1 MKWKRRVAICL
12 AVPVLMGLGGYAFL
26 AIQLRNVG
34 REIELAEHDLEAQGI
49 RVRPF
54 SASDDAAPY
63 YRRIAEA
70 IKSKESSDSFAQLQR
85 AAAVRVKDPDPIL
98 RMFSEVPDL
107 PVARFVR
114 PKHDGR
120 PVAMY
125 DDFDLIAGW
134 LECCAKQFARNH
146 DWARLDQVES
156 AFRELALK
164 MLPAGRDCR
173 LGFEFESLFFLV
185 DQDQEV
191 GEWLR
196 KRLEAHDRWPRLRA
210 LYSKFLRSSLKEL
223 DNLKYTP
230 SVAATL
236 GDPWWGRLATGNEL
250 MRKQARLEMVRQF
263 GAAWRQ
269 ISLMTADEATW
280 KPFEHFVMPLI
291 AGNSVPSK
299 LARASLR
306 TDYHWIEQ
314 NHAELSRRT
323 ALMSIDVRQQV
334 RKGRPA
340 RLTWSAPLAQ
350 SPDGMTIAPEDLGE
364 FAPTPPV
371 SR

>member
-1 MKWKRRVAICL
+1 MKWKRRVAIYL
-12 AVPVLMGLGGYAFL
+12 AIPVVMAMFGLSYL
-26 AIQLRNVG
+26 AIQLRNVD
-34 REIELAEHDLEAQGI
+34 REIEIAQNDLEAQGI

-54 SASDDAAPY
+54 SQSDDAVPH
-63 YRRIAEA
+63 YRKIVEA
-70 IKSKESSDSFAQLQR
+70 IRSKESMDSFAQLQR
-85 AAAVRVKDPDPIL
+85 AAAVRVKDPDRIL

-114 PKHDGR
+114 PKNDGR

-125 DDFDLIAGW
+125 DDFDLLAGW

-146 DWARLDQVES
+146 DWARLDQVEA
-156 AFRELALK
+156 AFKNLTLQ
-164 MLPAGRDCR
+164 MLRAGRECR
-173 LGFEFESLFFLV
+173 MGYEFESLFFLV

-191 GEWLR
+191 GVWLR
-196 KRLEAHDRWPRLRA
+196 KKLETHDRWPRLRA
-210 LYSKFLRSSLKEL
+210 LYSKFLRSSLEGL

-230 SVAATL
+230 TVAATL
-236 GDPWWGRLATGNEL
+236 GDPWWGRVAAGNEL
-250 MRKQARLEMVRQF
+250 MRKRARLEMLRQF
-263 GAAWRQ
+263 RSAWRQ
-269 ISLMTADEATW
+269 ISLRTADEATW
-280 KPFEHFVMPLI
+280 KPFEHFVMTQES
-291 AGNSVPSK
+291 GNSVPSK
-299 LARASLR
+299 LARVSLS
-306 TDYHWIEQ
+306 TTYHWIDTH
-314 NHAELSRRT
+314 HAEISRRT

-340 RLTWSAPLAQ
+340 RLTWSAPHAQ